1 MRYIQVHT
9 QRLGNV
15 GYYEKDDNG
24 YKGEQVL
31 DKEKKLKQLPI
42 KDVIVCATR
51 FSISSRTMKWK
62 TQSLIMLLLCD

>member
-24 YKGEQVL
+24 YKGEQVI
-31 DKEKKLKQLPI
+31 DRKKSK
-42 KDVIVCATR
+42 ATTDQR
-51 FSISSRTMKWK
+51 CNSVRNKI
-62 TQSLIMLLLCD
+62 